1 MDIFA
6 TDFFQEFVQQ
16 LEASVLITD
25 MSGVVIYSN
34 PAYKELSGYDQE
46 EVVGKKITTLLDGM
60 GEKNKKWEGEVYI
73 VKKNEESPLRWLYIN
88 PIKDKSGKEV
98 YYAYIIRDFHVCG
111 FDPLTKLP
119 NRLWLDQ
126 KMSKSLD
133 QARVSDSLLAVLFLD
148 LDRFKF
154 VNDTLGHTYGD
165 QLLQEAVKRIQQS
178 VGESNTIVRM
188 GGDEFVCVLDKLTDE
203 SEAETYARNII
214 KAFSNPFLLNNIDIF
229 VSVSIGLSLYPYDG
243 DDSDTLVT
251 NADSAMYRAK
261 RNGKNRYEKVRVD
274 VSAGAFEK
282 LLLENSLRKAIE
294 REELILHFQPQ
305 INLKTN
311 TVTAVEA
318 LLRWNHPELG
328 MISPGDF
335 IPIAEETGLIV
346 PIGDWVLRTA
356 CEKGKQWQREGL
368 PPLRVAVNLSAIQF
382 LQKDLIEKI
391 DKMIDTTSFDPHYL
405 ELEITENMVMQDV
418 HSAINTLRKLKER
431 GIHISID
438 DFGTGYSTLSYLKEF
453 PVDTLKI
460 DRSFIKDIDTNPS
473 SIALTKAI
481 TTLAHDLN
489 LKVIAEGVE
498 NYKQLSLV
506 KKQSC
511 DAVQGF
517 YYSEPLSDGQIN
529 RFLRGNYTQIKA

>member
-1 MDIFA
+1 MGA
-6 TDFFQEFVQQ
+6 DFYKDFVQQ
-16 LEASVLITD
+16 LNAGLLITD
-25 MSGVVIYSN
+25 RTGKIVYTN
-34 PAYKELSGYDQE
+34 PAYSELSGYKNE
-46 EVVGKKITTLLDGM
+46 EVEGKRVDKYIEGDM
-60 GEKNKKWEGEVYI
+60 ENNKQWEGEVYI
-73 VKKNEESPLRWLYIN
+73 ERKNGEPKLRWLYVN
-88 PIKDKSGKEV
+88 PIMDKTGSET
-98 YYAYIIRDFHVCG
+98 YYAHIIRDFHVCG

-119 NRLWLDQ
+119 NRLLLGQ
-126 KMSKSLD
+126 KMNLALER
-133 QARVSDSLLAVLFLD
+133 ARENDSVLAVLFID

-154 VNDTLGHTYGD
+154 VNDTLGHRSGD
-165 QLLQEAVKRIQQS
+165 RLLQEAAQRIQQA
-178 VGESNTIVRM
+178 VGEQNTIVRM
-188 GGDEFVCVLDKLTDE
+188 GGDEFVCVLDRLKDE
-203 SEAETYARNII
+203 REAEIIASEVI
-214 KAFSNPFLLNNIDIF
+214 KAFSIPFLLNNTDIF

-261 RNGKNRYEKVRVD
+261 KDGRNRYEKARVD

-294 REELILHFQPQ
+294 NKELALHFQPQ
-305 INLKTN
+305 VNLKTDV
-311 TVTAVEA
+311 VTAVEA
-318 LLRWNHPELG
+318 LVRWNHPELG

-356 CEKGKQWQREGL
+356 CKKVRQWHRDGL
-368 PPLRVAVNLSAIQF
+368 PPLRVAVNLSAVQF
-382 LQKDLIEKI
+382 LQRDLVHKI
-391 DKMIDTTSFDPHYL
+391 DQILEETSLSPHYL
-405 ELEITENMVMQDV
+405 ELEITENMVMRDV
-418 HSAINTLRKLKER
+418 HSAINTLKQLKKR

-473 SIALTKAI
+473 SVALTKAI
-481 TTLAHDLN
+481 TTLAHDLQLN
-489 LKVIAEGVE
+489 VIAEGVE

-517 YYSEPLSDGQIN
+517 YYSKPLCEEAITS
-529 RFLRGNYTQIKA
+529 FLKVNVKKIEA